1 MPSAASIHHDQEDM
15 LGRNTSPRKVV
26 EPSVG
31 DDIQQNQVGIKKAEA
46 TNFDYEFDIEMNSS
60 SVTVQDR
67 K

>member
-1 MPSAASIHHDQEDM
+1 M
-15 LGRNTSPRKVV
+15 LGRNASPRKVV
-26 EPSVG
+26 EPSVR
-31 DDIQQNQVGIKKAEA
+31 DDIQNQVGIKNAEV

>member
-15 LGRNTSPRKVV
+15 LGRNASPRKVV

-31 DDIQQNQVGIKKAEA
+31 DDIQNQVGIKNAEV
-46 TNFDYEFDIEMNSS
+46 TNFDYEFDIEINSS
-60 SVTVQDR
+60 SVTVQVR